1 MQVIWLQL
9 SGLLSVL
16 ACSVLVIRFRDLL
29 SCAIALGAAGFF
41 VGLTYFTM
49 GATNLGVV
57 QLLVEVIK
65 TCILILVVS
74 KTHRVGFSVERTR
87 VRLSIAAV
95 LAVVFILFSL
105 FVTPAISSYG
115 GKPSELSDRYSKEA
129 DELTGASNVVTA
141 ILLGFRAYDTAGE
154 VCVFFV
160 ATLGVVI
167 VLTKT
172 GGES

>member
-1 MQVIWLQL
+1 LQIIWLQL
-9 SGLLSVL
+9 SGLLAVL
-16 ACSVLVIRFRDLL
+16 ACSVLVVRFRDLL

-41 VGLTYFTM
+41 VGWTYFTL

-87 VRLSIAAV
+87 FRVSMALV
-95 LAVVFILFSL
+95 LAVVFVLFAL

-115 GKPSELSDRYSKEA
+115 GKASGLSDRYLSEA

-167 VLTKT
+167 VLIKT
-172 GGES
+172 GGDS